1 MSKFVFGRNP
11 KIDFLE
17 NFSQLMWIIPFKPT
31 GCDPCDSRMLEH
43 LLLKSISRFLA
54 HYIGHFCHENDLK

>member
-1 MSKFVFGRNP
+1 MSKYVFGRNP

-43 LLLKSISRFLA
+43 LL
-54 HYIGHFCHENDLK
+54 